1 MEITFP
7 AVETNLVTVDIMMNL
22 WSNYKEVLHQTF
34 PDLYIDRLW
43 ADWEGKGTKLV
54 AQTYEHKHFL
64 KSREVEIWNEK
75 SSIYNNIIYPKTNA
89 SNIPTGILPCFGM
102 DLMGF
107 SDKKVIIVFDFQHPV
122 ENYSFS
128 VEGLPVYEGDY
139 RFFEIGNHFS
149 KNIYIAKCTMS
160 EVDEHLEMFKTYLTK
175 YRDMIELEK
184 PTGLDTSFYK
194 DFDTYMTK
202 LDPVSGYLKGKFG
215 GEKAESLVND
225 FLFTYG

>member
-1 MEITFP
+1 
-7 AVETNLVTVDIMMNL
+7 MNL
-22 WSNYKEVLHQTF
+22 WKEYKDILHDTI
-34 PDLYIDRLW
+34 DLHNGVDSVW
-43 ADWEGKGTKLV
+43 ANWESKK
-54 AQTYEHKHFL
+54 TYLTAKTYTNPNII

-75 SSIYNNIIYPKTNA
+75 SCIYNNIIYPKTG
-89 SNIPTGILPCFGM
+89 SNLPCFGM

-107 SDKKVIIVFDFQHPV
+107 TDKKVIIVFDFQHPV

-160 EVDEHLEMFKTYLTK
+160 EVDEHIDMFKKYLTK
-175 YRDMIELEK
+175 YKNMIELEK
-184 PTGLDTSFYK
+184 PSGYEISSYK

-215 GEKAESLVND
+215 ADKAESLVND
-225 FLFTYG
+225 FLFEYG